1 MRISDHLCDQTIIS
15 LIDVLIFNLFFFSWY
30 IVLTNWLSP
39 VLLNSSGSEGVV
51 EDVVLLGAPVE
62 GSEKAWERMT
72 RVVAGKIV
80 NGYCR

>member
-1 MRISDHLCDQTIIS
+1 MTFSFSIFCFFTWYV
-15 LIDVLIFNLFFFSWY
+15 VLKK
-30 IVLTNWLSP
+30 WLGP

-80 NGYCR
+80 NGYSR